1 MQEYAHLIACNKD
14 VLGGTSVFI
23 GTRVPAK
30 TLLDYLRK
38 GHSIDDFLDDF
49 STVTTQQAQA
59 LLASFEQVTQSAL
72 PCSFERV

>member
-1 MQEYAHLIACNKD
+1 MQEYAHLIACNKE
-14 VLGGTSVFI
+14 VLGGWPVFI

-49 STVTTQQAQA
+49 PTVTPQQAQA
-59 LLASFEQVTQSAL
+59 LLASFETLLMASV
-72 PCSFERV
+72 